1 MAPAALHSIGTLQ
14 RALQEPP
21 EFPEVEREL
30 GCPEHAVG
38 RLGREPL
45 VGFVLGKMPR
55 LLGCVEWAWED
66 ALVLTRALLSVVLRS
81 LHLVQPDDTD
91 GVCVN
96 VNTSGTRRGR
106 AYRSIPRV
114 SSAPP
119 SSKYVIT
126 LGQRTAM
133 AGGRSHDSGAS

>member
-1 MAPAALHSIGTLQ
+1 M
-14 RALQEPP
+14 
-21 EFPEVEREL
+21 
-30 GCPEHAVG
+30 
-38 RLGREPL
+38 
-45 VGFVLGKMPR
+45 
-55 LLGCVEWAWED
+55 
-66 ALVLTRALLSVVLRS
+66 LTRALLSVVLRS

-96 VNTSGTRRGR
+96 VKNTSGTRRGR

-119 SSKYVIT
+119 SSKYLIT

-133 AGGRSHDSGAS
+133 AGGRSHDSGAT